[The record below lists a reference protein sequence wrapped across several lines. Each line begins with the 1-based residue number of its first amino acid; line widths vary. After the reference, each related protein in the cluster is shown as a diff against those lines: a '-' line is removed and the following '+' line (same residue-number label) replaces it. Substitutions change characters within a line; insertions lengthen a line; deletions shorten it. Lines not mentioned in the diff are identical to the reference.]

1 MNAIFYLYR
10 RSFVNKAKRA
20 FRKPMTYLM
29 LVIII
34 IYGIVIPMSLSK
46 NIEQLGDWGITTPE
60 GMTAILTVFA
70 FWVMPANLLSYAKR
84 KGLLFK
90 SGDAHF
96 LFASPTSP
104 KKILLYA
111 HFKNILVG
119 IFINTFVVVIFT
131 VYFNVELWRMLL
143 YFLFVNIAE
152 NLLEGS
158 IMVMLYGSEWLR
170 EKGRAIVVKGAYIL
184 LGSLVAIGI
193 YTYIMHGLSLESV
206 MLFLHSDAVQL
217 VPIIGWNIGVLHLLF
232 MGPTLINVIATI
244 LYCSLTVA
252 VVIVAVRMKCEG
264 EYYEDAAKFAD
275 DYEELVKSQKKGNT
289 EIRIGKKKK
298 YKKASVVYKSNYS
311 KAIFY
316 RQLLEYKK
324 NKFFIF
330 DVNTAASLIAGLG
343 IAYLYVREGEA
354 FSKFGEFVIPGA
366 MAYLIFIFSNYNGK
380 WAKEIATPYTFLLPD
395 TAFSKLWYS
404 TLMQHISAFING
416 CIFTLPGAI
425 VMKMS
430 PLTTIL
436 CIVLYVALSASRLY
450 TLAVT
455 EALVGNVL
463 GRVGTQLVQL
473 LLQGIVITIAI
484 IGAFIG
490 YFLMNLDMAY
500 ILMTLLLLATTL
512 LLMLIAS
519 KCFYR
524 METVE

>member
-20 FRKPMTYLM
+20 FRKPMTYLV
-29 LVIII
+29 LLIIV
-34 IYGIVIPMSLSK
+34 IYGMAIPVFM
-46 NIEQLGDWGITTPE
+46 EQLGEMGLTTPG

-70 FWVMPANLLSYAKR
+70 FWSIPANLMSYAKR

-90 SGDAHF
+90 AGDAHF
-96 LFASPTSP
+96 MFASPISP

-111 HFKNILVG
+111 HLKNILTG
-119 IFINTFVVVIFT
+119 IIINIIVVIIFT
-131 VYFNVELWRMLL
+131 VYFHVELWLMLL
-143 YFLFVNIAE
+143 YFLFANIIE

-158 IMVMLYGSEWLR
+158 IMVMMYGSEWLR
-170 EKGRAIVVKGAYIL
+170 EKGRAIIVKGTYIL
-184 LGSLVAIGI
+184 LGSFAVIGI
-193 YTYIMHGLSLESV
+193 YYYIMHGLSVETV
-206 MLFLHSDAVQL
+206 MLFLHSDALQL
-217 VPIIGWNIGVLHLLF
+217 VPLIGWNIGVLHLLF
-232 MGPTLINVIATI
+232 MGPTLVNVIATI
-244 LYCSLTVA
+244 LYLALTV
-252 VVIVAVRMKCEG
+252 VVMIVAIRMKCEG

-275 DYEELVKSQKKGNT
+275 DYEELIKNRQKGNT
-289 EIRIGKKKK
+289 EARFGKKAK

-324 NKFFIF
+324 SRFFIF
-330 DVNTAASLIAGLG
+330 DINTVASLIAGLV
-343 IAYLYVREGEA
+343 IAFLFVSEGES
-354 FSKFGEFVIPGA
+354 FSDFGEFVIPGA
-366 MAYLIFIFSNYNGK
+366 MAYLIFIFSNFNGK
-380 WAKEIATPYTFLLPD
+380 WAKEITSPYTFLLPD
-395 TAFSKLWYS
+395 TAFSKLWYA
-404 TLMQHISAFING
+404 TLMQNIGAFING

-455 EALVGNVL
+455 EALLGNVL
-463 GRVGTQLVQL
+463 GNVGRQLVQL
-473 LLQGIVITIAI
+473 LIQGFVII
-484 IGAFIG
+484 IPILGAVAG
-490 YFLMNLDMAY
+490 YVLMNLDMAY
-500 ILMTLLLLATTL
+500 ILMTLLLLAITL
-512 LLMLIAS
+512 FLMLIAS

>member
-20 FRKPMTYLM
+20 FRKPITYFM
-29 LVIII
+29 LLIII
-34 IYGIVIPMSLSK
+34 IYGVAIPIYM
-46 NIEQLGDWGITTPE
+46 ERLGEMGIATPE

-70 FWVMPANLLSYAKR
+70 FWVIPANLLSYAKR

-96 LFASPTSP
+96 LFASPISP

-111 HFKNILVG
+111 HLKNILTG
-119 IFINTFVVVIFT
+119 IIINTFVVVIFT
-131 VYFNVELWRMLL
+131 IYFNVELWRMLL
-143 YFLFVNIAE
+143 YFFFANIVE

-158 IMVMLYGSEWLR
+158 IMVMLYGSERLR

-184 LGSLVAIGI
+184 LGSLAAIGI
-193 YTYIMHGLSLESV
+193 YTYIMHGLSWESV
-206 MLFLHSDAVQL
+206 NLFLHGDAVQL

-232 MGPTLINVIATI
+232 MGPTLINVIATV
-244 LYCSLTVA
+244 LYLALTVA

-275 DYEELVKSQKKGNT
+275 DYEELVKSRQKGNT
-289 EIRIGKKKK
+289 EARFGKKKK

-324 NKFFIF
+324 NRFFIF
-330 DVNTAASLIAGLG
+330 DVNTTASLIAGIA
-343 IAYLYVREGEA
+343 IAYLFLEEGGT
-354 FSKFGEFVIPGA
+354 FSSFGQFIIPGT

-380 WAKEIATPYTFLLPD
+380 WAKEISTPYTFLIPD

-404 TLMQHISAFING
+404 TLIQHIGAFING

-436 CIVLYVALSASRLY
+436 CIVLYVSLSASKLY

-455 EALVGNVL
+455 EALLGNVL
-463 GRVGTQLVQL
+463 GRVGRQLVQL

-484 IGAFIG
+484 VGALVG

-512 LLMLIAS
+512 FLMLIAS

-524 METVE
+524 MESVE